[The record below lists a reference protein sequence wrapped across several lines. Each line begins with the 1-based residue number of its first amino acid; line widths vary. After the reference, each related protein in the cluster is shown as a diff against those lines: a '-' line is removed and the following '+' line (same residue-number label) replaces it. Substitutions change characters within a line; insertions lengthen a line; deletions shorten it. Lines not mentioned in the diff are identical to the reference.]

1 LPKWHGGGKLEFVLQ
16 HGSSRSRNST
26 EKEEE
31 EEEEEEEEALLE
43 SFQIENIDI

>member
-31 EEEEEEEEALLE
+31 EEALLE